1 MRARPA
7 SHRATAMLHAVL
19 VAATLQFVWLAATSI
34 RQDGRTTP
42 LHSVTSAPGATNGP
56 CVQKMK
62 AARADAAT
70 DRAVVRAQTVHSLD
84 LAAPA
89 P

>member
-62 AARADAAT
+62 A
-70 DRAVVRAQTVHSLD
+70 
-84 LAAPA
+84 PA
-89 P
+89 PTLLPTARWFVRRPSIHST